1 VEFLQALSVQG
12 RVISALT
19 LRETR
24 SRYGNRKLGFFW
36 AFFEPL
42 AHVAVFVAIF
52 SSMSRSSPI
61 GDNIGLF
68 ILTGI
73 IPFQLFSN
81 IVMNIMNGLT
91 VNRAL
96 LGYPQVMPL
105 DIIISRVV
113 IEFVSIALVF
123 IVCLIFASSYGITI
137 KIDNFI
143 QMMEAV
149 ALVVLIATGVGMI
162 NLSITLSIPSYANIY
177 SALSRPLY
185 FMSGIFFTMDFL
197 SPDVLDFL
205 SYNPLLN
212 IVEWFRSGF
221 YTSFDSSLYDKE
233 YTVTV
238 SLIIFFIGLLIE
250 RATSKKARQT
260 L

>member
-1 VEFLQALSVQG
+1 MELLHALSVQG

-24 SRYGNRKLGFFW
+24 SRFGNRKLGFFW

-52 SSMSRSSPI
+52 STMSRTSPI

-81 IVMNIMNGLT
+81 IVNNIMNGLS
-91 VNRAL
+91 VNKAL
-96 LGYPQVMPL
+96 LGYPQVMPF
-105 DIIISRVV
+105 DIVISRVL
-113 IEFVSIALVF
+113 IEFVSVSVVFIFCLAIASYIGISIKVDNFLQMMAAIALVV
-123 IVCLIFASSYGITI
+123 I
-137 KIDNFI
+137 
-143 QMMEAV
+143 
-149 ALVVLIATGVGMI
+149 IATGVGMI
-162 NLSITLSIPSYANIY
+162 NLAILLSMPSYANIY

-197 SPDVLDFL
+197 SPEIYTYLA
-205 SYNPLLN
+205 YNPLLN
-212 IVEWFRSGF
+212 MVEWFRSGF
-221 YTSFDSSLYDKE
+221 YTSFNSPLYDVE
-233 YTVTV
+233 YTVAA
-238 SLIIFFIGLLIE
+238 SLLIFIIGMLAE

-260 L
+260 

>member
-1 VEFLQALSVQG
+1 MELLRALSVQG

-24 SRYGNRKLGFFW
+24 SRFGNRKLGFFW

-52 SSMSRSSPI
+52 SSMSRTSPV

-81 IVMNIMNGLT
+81 IVNNIMSGLS
-91 VNRAL
+91 VNKSL
-96 LGYPQVMPL
+96 LGYPQVMPF
-105 DIIISRVV
+105 DIVISRVL
-113 IEFVSIALVF
+113 IEFVSISVVF
-123 IVCLIFASSYGITI
+123 ILCLAIASYLGISI
-137 KIDNFI
+137 KVDNFL
-143 QMMEAV
+143 QMMA
-149 ALVVLIATGVGMI
+149 AIGLVVVVATGVGMI
-162 NLSITLSIPSYANIY
+162 NLAILLSMPSYANIY

-197 SPDVLDFL
+197 SPDVYNIL

-212 IVEWFRSGF
+212 MVEWFRSGF
-221 YTSFDSSLYDKE
+221 YTSFNSRLYDVE
-233 YTVTV
+233 YTITV
-238 SLIIFFIGLLIE
+238 SFIIFVIGMLAE
-250 RATSKKARQT
+250 RATSRKARQT
-260 L
+260 

>member
-1 VEFLQALSVQG
+1 MEFLQALSVQG

-24 SRYGNRKLGFFW
+24 TRFGNRKLGFFW

-73 IPFQLFSN
+73 MPFQLFSN
-81 IVMNIMNGLT
+81 IVMNIMNGLG
-91 VNRAL
+91 VNKSL
-96 LGYPQVMPL
+96 LGYPQVMPF
-105 DIIISRVV
+105 DIVISRVI
-113 IEFVSIALVF
+113 IEFVSVSVVF
-123 IVCLIFASSYGITI
+123 IFCIAIASYFGIGI
-137 KIDNFI
+137 KIDSFL
-143 QMMEAV
+143 QMMA
-149 ALVVLIATGVGMI
+149 AIVLIVLFASGIGMI
-162 NLSITLSIPSYANIY
+162 NLAILLSIPSYANIY

-197 SPDVLDFL
+197 SPDALDIL

-212 IVEWFRSGF
+212 MVEWFRSGF
-221 YTSFDSSLYDKE
+221 FTSFNSSLYDVE
-233 YTVTV
+233 YTV
-238 SLIIFFIGLLIE
+238 SASLLIFIIGMLAE
-250 RATSKKARQT
+250 RATSRKARQT
-260 L
+260 